1 MKNITRGVYIALTLI
16 TSKRRIALGLNMGGR
31 QRTSL
36 FLGLESKKTT
46 EEEEK
51 RRERKSRRK
60 RSR

>member
-16 TSKRRIALGLNMGGR
+16 TSKCRIALGLSMGGR

-46 EEEEK
+46 EEEK